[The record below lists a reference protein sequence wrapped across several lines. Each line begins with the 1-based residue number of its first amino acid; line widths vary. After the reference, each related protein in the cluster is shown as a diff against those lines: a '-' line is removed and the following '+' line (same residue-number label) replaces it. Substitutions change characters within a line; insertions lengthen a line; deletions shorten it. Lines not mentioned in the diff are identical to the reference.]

1 MINERANNKFLQ
13 NGVYKKNNKALGQ
26 TLHITRKST
35 SKNIHSNNPNI
46 LQAKTFE
53 QKKYLKKSVNKK
65 LPSEIKNKKILTS
78 YINTNNNINNILS
91 SINNNTF
98 NDISKKHPNISL
110 INNSLI
116 LNYMNKINNNISVD
130 SNIISVNTNSNI
142 RSSLTSSETS
152 NPIEKKSQISIMTP
166 NYRKIKIVKESKN
179 SSNKKGKFSLNKS
192 KKINNNII

>member
-35 SKNIHSNNPNI
+35 SKNIHSNNTNP
-46 LQAKTFE
+46 LQKSTFE

-65 LPSEIKNKKILTS
+65 LPNDIQAKKILSS
-78 YINTNNNINNILS
+78 YHINAANNLNNILS

-98 NDISKKHPNISL
+98 DDISKKHPNISL

-130 SNIISVNTNSNI
+130 SNIISVKNNSNI
-142 RSSLTSSETS
+142 HSSLTSSENS
-152 NPIEKKSQISIMTP
+152 NTIEKK
-166 NYRKIKIVKESKN
+166 R
-179 SSNKKGKFSLNKS
+179 
-192 KKINNNII
+192 